1 MTHTD
6 PPSALRTSIGEQIA
20 RLRQER
26 QWTLAELS
34 ERAGLDPGG
43 LSKMER
49 GLKAIHD
56 HHLEVLAA
64 AFGVHP
70 ADLLP
75 GALRAVD
82 RAVVEAIG
90 AADISRAVDALATA
104 CDTTVPHLLAAIG
117 HSPVVPAHLPTDELS
132 DLGRASA
139 AMTRAADNMTR
150 HLARIVA
157 EGGDAEAV
165 VARWMQDVGRAP

>member
-1 MTHTD
+1 MTKTD
-6 PPSALRTSIGEQIA
+6 PPSPLRTFIGEQIA

-49 GLKAIHD
+49 GRKAIHD
-56 HHLEVLAA
+56 HHLALLAA
-64 AFGVHP
+64 AFGVAP

-75 GALRAVD
+75 GALRPAD

-90 AADISRAVDALATA
+90 NTDIPRAVEALAAA
-104 CDTTVPHLLAAIG
+104 CGTTVPHLIAAVDL
-117 HSPVVPAHLPTDELS
+117 SPVVPSHLPADELT

-139 AMTRAADNMTR
+139 AMTRAAANMTR

-165 VARWMQDVGRAP
+165 VARWMHDVGHDP